1 MVKYTTIFYPR
12 IPMPDSKSVYAS
24 FRSIGAYA
32 PPKILSNSDLEKMVD
47 TTDEWI
53 TKRTGIKERRIAAD
67 DEYTSDMG
75 AKAAELAI
83 ERSGLNKDDIDL
95 IICATVTPDYFN
107 MPSTACVISDKLG
120 IRNVQAFDISAA
132 CSGFVYLLS
141 LAKAFI
147 ESSMKKNVL
156 IIGAEKFSS
165 IIDYSD
171 RGTCILFGDGAGAA
185 IVSATSNKEEAIVD
199 VHASADGSYA
209 DFLVTPAPG
218 AIHPVSQKVIAEGLN
233 FVQMKGNETFK
244 LAVKTLTKDVIEILA
259 KNNINAGDI
268 PHFIPHQA
276 NYRIIKAVGD
286 ALKMREDQV
295 VLTVGKF
302 GNTSAASIPMA
313 VNDIYESG
321 RLKKG
326 EMMLFDTFGGGLT
339 WASAL
344 LPFAGESYQG

>member
-1 MVKYTTIFYPR
+1 MSQTKP
-12 IPMPDSKSVYAS
+12 VYAS
-24 FRSIGAYA
+24 FRSIGAYV
-32 PPKILSNSDLEKMVD
+32 PSKILSNEDLEKMVD
-47 TTDEWI
+47 TTDDWI
-53 TKRTGIKERRIAAD
+53 VKRTGIKERRIAAE

-75 AKAAELAI
+75 TKAAKLAI
-83 ERSGLNKDDIDL
+83 ERAGLETDDIDL
-95 IICATVTPDYFN
+95 LLCATVTPDYFN
-107 MPSTACVISDKLG
+107 MPSTACIISDKLG

-141 LAKAFI
+141 LAKAYI
-147 ESSMKKNVL
+147 ESGMKKNVL

-165 IIDYSD
+165 IVDYTD
-171 RGTCILFGDGAGAA
+171 RSTCILFGDGAGAA
-185 IVSATSNKEEAIVD
+185 VISATDNKEEAFID

-218 AIHPVSQKVIAEGLN
+218 TINPASQKVIDEGLH

-244 LAVKTLTKDVIEILA
+244 LAVKTLTKDVKEILE
-259 KNNINAGDI
+259 KNSIRSEDI

-286 ALKMREDQV
+286 ALKMREEQV
-295 VLTVGKF
+295 VVTVGKY

-313 VNDIYESG
+313 INDIWESG
-321 RLKKG
+321 RLQHG
-326 EMMLFDTFGGGLT
+326 DLMLLDTFGGGLT

-344 LPFAGESYQG
+344 LPFAGKSK

>member
-1 MVKYTTIFYPR
+1 MSSSRP
-12 IPMPDSKSVYAS
+12 VYAA
-24 FRSIGAYA
+24 FRSIGAYV
-32 PPKILSNSDLEKMVD
+32 PEKVLSNSDLEKMVD

-53 TKRTGIKERRIAAD
+53 IKRTGIKERRIAAE

-75 AKAAELAI
+75 AKASEKAI
-83 ERSGLNKDDIDL
+83 ERAGIGKEDIDL
-95 IICATVTPDYFN
+95 VLCATVTPDYFN
-107 MPSTACVISDKLG
+107 MPSTACIISDKLG

-141 LAKAFI
+141 IAKAFI
-147 ESSMKKNVL
+147 ESGMKKNVL

-165 IIDYSD
+165 IVDYSD

-185 IVSATSNKEEAIVD
+185 VISATDDKKDAIID
-199 VHASADGSYA
+199 IHASADGAYA

-218 AIHPVSQKVIAEGLN
+218 CINPVSQAVIDEGLN
-233 FVQMKGNETFK
+233 FVRMKGNETFK
-244 LAVKTLTKDVIEILA
+244 LAVKTLTKDVVEILRD
-259 KNNINAGDI
+259 NNIEAKDI

-286 ALKMREDQV
+286 ALKMTQEQV
-295 VLTVGKF
+295 VLTVGKY

-313 VNDIYESG
+313 INDIYESG
-321 RLKKG
+321 RLKSG
-326 EMMLFDTFGGGLT
+326 DLMLLDTFGGGLT

-344 LPFAGESYQG
+344 LPFAGKTVEK

>member
-1 MVKYTTIFYPR
+1 MSQTIP
-12 IPMPDSKSVYAS
+12 VYAS
-24 FRSIGAYA
+24 FRSIGAYV
-32 PPKILSNSDLEKMVD
+32 PSKILNNTDLEKMVD

-53 TKRTGIKERRIAAD
+53 IKRTGIKERHIAAEN
-67 DEYTSDMG
+67 EYTSDMG
-75 AKAAELAI
+75 TKAAKLAI
-83 ERSGLNKDDIDL
+83 ERAGLETDEIDL
-95 IICATVTPDYFN
+95 VLCATVTPDYFN

-147 ESSMKKNVL
+147 ESGMKKNVL

-165 IIDYSD
+165 IVDYSD
-171 RGTCILFGDGAGAA
+171 RSTCILFGDGAGAA
-185 IVSATSNKEEAIVD
+185 VISATSEKEEGFID

-218 AIHPVSQKVIAEGLN
+218 AINPASQKVIDEGLN

-244 LAVKTLTKDVIEILA
+244 LAVKTLTKDVKEILS
-259 KNNINAGDI
+259 KNGIDSEGI

-286 ALKMREDQV
+286 ALKMSEEQV
-295 VLTVGKF
+295 VVTVHKY

-313 VNDIYESG
+313 INDIWESG
-321 RLKKG
+321 RLKSG
-326 EMMLFDTFGGGLT
+326 EMMLLDTFGGGLT

-344 LPFAGESYQG
+344 LPFAGKSI